1 MEQAGRNER
10 RIMRFYFAP
19 MEGITGYIYR
29 REAWKLFPD
38 ADKVYAP
45 FIQPNTKRVLGLK
58 ERRDLL
64 PENNTGI
71 PLVPQVL
78 TNHADGFIRAGR
90 ALEELGYREINL
102 NLGCPS
108 GTVVSKGKG
117 AGMLENREQLLTFL
131 ETVFREEWTADIT
144 IKTRLGMSAEE
155 GEEAFGE
162 LLAIFRQFPIRELI
176 IHPRYREDFYRGEPR
191 QKIFRQALAE
201 PMDICYNGNVFSIK
215 DYEELIKQYPEGSFG
230 AVMIG
235 RGLLANPALIREL
248 QGGKHL
254 KKEELKQ
261 LHDRVLHAYR
271 SIDFGE
277 RNTLF
282 KLKELWN
289 YWGTVFE
296 EPDRYLKKIR
306 KANTYTE
313 YLPAVNRLFE
323 ETELTEHHGF
333 LPYTGRI

>member
-1 MEQAGRNER
+1 
-10 RIMRFYFAP
+10 
-19 MEGITGYIYR
+19 
-29 REAWKLFPD
+29 
-38 ADKVYAP
+38 
-45 FIQPNTKRVLGLK
+45 
-58 ERRDLL
+58 
-64 PENNTGI
+64 
-71 PLVPQVL
+71 
-78 TNHADGFIRAGR
+78 
-90 ALEELGYREINL
+90 
-102 NLGCPS
+102 
-108 GTVVSKGKG
+108 
-117 AGMLENREQLLTFL
+117 
-131 ETVFREEWTADIT
+131 
-144 IKTRLGMSAEE
+144 
-155 GEEAFGE
+155 
-162 LLAIFRQFPIRELI
+162 
-176 IHPRYREDFYRGEPR
+176 
-191 QKIFRQALAE
+191 
-201 PMDICYNGNVFSIK
+201 MDICYNGNVFSIK
-215 DYEELIKQYPEGSFG
+215 NYEELIKQYPEGSFG

-261 LHDRVLHAYR
+261 LHDQVLHAYR